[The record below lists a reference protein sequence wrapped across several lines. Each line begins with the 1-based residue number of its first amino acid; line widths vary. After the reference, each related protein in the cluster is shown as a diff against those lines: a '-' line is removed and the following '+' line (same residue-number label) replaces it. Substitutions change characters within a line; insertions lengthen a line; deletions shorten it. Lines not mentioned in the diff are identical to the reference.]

1 MNVNFHPDAAAEL
14 EEAFDY
20 YEDCQIG
27 LGKQLIQEVETATQ
41 LVQDYPLAWA
51 IVGGS
56 VRRML
61 IRRFPFG
68 LLYSVNQNEIFILAV
83 MHLNREPN
91 YWKNRT

>member
-1 MNVNFHPDAAAEL
+1 MNVSFHPEAAAEF

-20 YEDCQIG
+20 YENCQTG
-27 LGKQLIQEVETATQ
+27 LGKQLTQEVEAAIQ

-51 IVGGS
+51 IVDSS
-56 VRRML
+56 VRRVL

-68 LLYSVNQNEIFILAV
+68 LLYSVNQAEIYILAV

-91 YWKNRT
+91 CWKNRT

>member
-1 MNVNFHPDAAAEL
+1 MNVSFHPEAAAEFD
-14 EEAFDY
+14 EAFDY
-20 YEDCQIG
+20 YEDCQLG
-27 LGKQLIQEVETATQ
+27 LGQQLAQEVEAAIQ

-51 IVGGS
+51 MVDGS

-68 LLYSVNQNEIFILAV
+68 LLYSVNQDEIFILAV
-83 MHLNREPN
+83 MRLNREPN